1 MKHGRQ
7 LSCAG
12 KGGRTAAGG
21 CLAEEAIVQF
31 AAERQAGNIP
41 TAQRGHR
48 RAAGTADAYSSA
60 TVRPAKAQALPALSD
75 KMHISPIDFST
86 LIR

>member
-1 MKHGRQ
+1 MEARQ
-7 LSCAG
+7 AI
-12 KGGRTAAGG
+12 RPAQERAAEQQ
-21 CLAEEAIVQF
+21 LEDAFAEEAIVQF

-75 KMHISPIDFST
+75 KMHISLLTFQ
-86 LIR
+86 L

>member
-1 MKHGRQ
+1 MAGNS
-7 LSCAG
+7 SCAG